1 MNKRMKKSLWALV
14 GTMLCG
20 CLLLAPG
27 ARAAETTALEDAL
40 EQTARLQQLAEEYA
54 AGQQTETE
62 PLTLTINYIRA
73 QRYADTTWD
82 MILGEPSEEF
92 AGFVEQQAPELAQ
105 LQTRENVEIPAT
117 GEPVDFVHLVAGI
130 GATWKR
136 LPVVCTWG
144 GDCIQLAGSVQ
155 GSGMDEESCI
165 QQLKPYFAC
174 EDENASLLPKS
185 DWLADLDGVN
195 IGSTL
200 TQDSDLAESIRE
212 YYRSI
217 STGERARRFVLAQFG
232 EVDTGDQQAFRQ
244 QVKDKFFSDSG
255 VQLLLLSQKQMT
267 LDEERNFV
275 VVDSLNAPLNAVCSL
290 TADTPGGN
298 AGRSKGNRRGRGDAA
313 GSRGDAEPG
322 TDKSAGRSPAHR
334 TGAGA
339 ELAGPNHGKVLLAA
353 LGAGRGGAVLRA
365 GAGGIVTQKPLT
377 CSFRGSFAVCSY
389 SVQIR
394 LV

>member
-27 ARAAETTALEDAL
+27 ARAAETTALEDTL

-54 AGQQTETE
+54 AGQQTEME

-82 MILGEPSEEF
+82 MILGEPSEDF

-105 LQTRENVEIPAT
+105 LQTLENVEIPAT

-144 GDCIQLAGSVQ
+144 GDCIQLADSVQ

-232 EVDTGDQQAFRQ
+232 EVDTGDQQTFRQ

-267 LDEERNFV
+267 LDEERNFL

-290 TADTPGGN
+290 TADTLTEMLDGAKVTGAAEETPQE
-298 AGRSKGNRRGRGDAA
+298 AG
-313 GSRGDAEPG
+313 E
-322 TDKSAGRSPAHR
+322 TQSPAQTSQPGEAQPTAPVLGQSSLAR
-334 TGAGA
+334 TM
-339 ELAGPNHGKVLLAA
+339 EKYSWLPWA
-353 LGAGRGGAVLRA
+353 LGGVVLFCVLVLAVLSR
-365 GAGGIVTQKPLT
+365 K
-377 CSFRGSFAVCSY
+377 SR
-389 SVQIR
+389 
-394 LV
+394 

>member
-27 ARAAETTALEDAL
+27 ARPAESTALQDAL

-54 AGQQTETE
+54 AGQQTEME

-117 GEPVDFVHLVAGI
+117 GEPVDFVHLMAGI

-155 GSGMDEESCI
+155 GSDMDEESCI

-290 TADTPGGN
+290 TADTL
-298 AGRSKGNRRGRGDAA
+298 
-313 GSRGDAEPG
+313 AEMLDGAKVTEAQAETQPKTEETENG
-322 TDKSAGRSPAHR
+322 MQTGQPDEAQPTAPVLGESSLAR
-334 TGAGA
+334 TM
-339 ELAGPNHGKVLLAA
+339 EKYSWLPWA
-353 LGAGRGGAVLRA
+353 LGGVVLFCVLVLAVLSR
-365 GAGGIVTQKPLT
+365 K
-377 CSFRGSFAVCSY
+377 SR
-389 SVQIR
+389 
-394 LV
+394 

>member
-1 MNKRMKKSLWALV
+1 MNKRIKNCLWALAA
-14 GTMLCG
+14 MLLCS
-20 CLLLAPG
+20 CLLLPPSVS
-27 ARAAETTALEDAL
+27 AAETTALEDAL

-54 AGQQTETE
+54 AGQQTEKE
-62 PLTLTINYIRA
+62 PLALTINYIRTR
-73 QRYADTTWD
+73 RYADTTWD

-105 LQTRENVEIPAT
+105 LQTLENVEISAT

-144 GDCIQLAGSVQ
+144 GDCIQLAGSIQ

-195 IGSTL
+195 IGSTM

-232 EVDTGDQQAFRQ
+232 EADTGDQQAFRQ

-255 VQLLLLSQKQMT
+255 VHLLLLSQKQMT
-267 LDEERNFV
+267 LNDERNFV
-275 VVDSLNAPLNAVCSL
+275 VVDSMNAPLNAVCSL
-290 TADTPGGN
+290 TADTLAEMLGG
-298 AGRSKGNRRGRGDAA
+298 AKVTGATEEIQP
-313 GSRGDAEPG
+313 DAEQTANPEQPG
-322 TDKSAGRSPAHR
+322 QPDETQPTAPVLGQSS
-334 TGAGA
+334 
-339 ELAGPNHGKVLLAA
+339 LAQTMEKHSWLPWMLGGVVLFCVLL
-353 LGAGRGGAVLRA
+353 LAVLAR
-365 GAGGIVTQKPLT
+365 K
-377 CSFRGSFAVCSY
+377 SR
-389 SVQIR
+389 
-394 LV
+394 

>member
-27 ARAAETTALEDAL
+27 ARAAETTALEDVL

-54 AGQQTETE
+54 ASQQTETE

-105 LQTRENVEIPAT
+105 LQTLENVEIRAT

-212 YYRSI
+212 NYRSI

-255 VQLLLLSQKQMT
+255 VHLLLLSQKQMT

-290 TADTPGGN
+290 TADTLAEMLDGAKVTGAAEETPQE
-298 AGRSKGNRRGRGDAA
+298 AG
-313 GSRGDAEPG
+313 E
-322 TDKSAGRSPAHR
+322 TQSPAQTSQPGEAQPTAPVLGQSSLAR
-334 TGAGA
+334 TM
-339 ELAGPNHGKVLLAA
+339 EKYSWLPWA
-353 LGAGRGGAVLRA
+353 LGGVVLFCVLVLAVLSR
-365 GAGGIVTQKPLT
+365 K
-377 CSFRGSFAVCSY
+377 SR
-389 SVQIR
+389 
-394 LV
+394 

>member
-54 AGQQTETE
+54 AGQQTEME

-117 GEPVDFVHLVAGI
+117 GEPVDFVHLMAGI

-290 TADTPGGN
+290 TADTLAEMLDGAKVTG
-298 AGRSKGNRRGRGDAA
+298 AA
-313 GSRGDAEPG
+313 EETPQETGE
-322 TDKSAGRSPAHR
+322 TQSPAQTSQPGEAQPTAPVLGQSSLAR
-334 TGAGA
+334 TM
-339 ELAGPNHGKVLLAA
+339 EKYSWLPWA
-353 LGAGRGGAVLRA
+353 LGGMVLFCVLVLAVLSR
-365 GAGGIVTQKPLT
+365 K
-377 CSFRGSFAVCSY
+377 SR
-389 SVQIR
+389 
-394 LV
+394 

>member
-27 ARAAETTALEDAL
+27 ARAAETTALEDTL

-54 AGQQTETE
+54 AGQQTEME

-73 QRYADTTWD
+73 QRYADTNWD
-82 MILGEPSEEF
+82 MILGEPSEDF

-105 LQTRENVEIPAT
+105 LQTLENVEIPAT

-144 GDCIQLAGSVQ
+144 GDCIQLADSVQ
-155 GSGMDEESCI
+155 GSGMDEGSCI

-174 EDENASLLPKS
+174 EDENASLMPKS

-232 EVDTGDQQAFRQ
+232 EVDTGDQQTFRQ

-267 LDEERNFV
+267 LDEERNFLL
-275 VVDSLNAPLNAVCSL
+275 VDSLNAPLNAVCSL
-290 TADTPGGN
+290 TADTLAEMLDGAKVTGAAEETPQE
-298 AGRSKGNRRGRGDAA
+298 AG
-313 GSRGDAEPG
+313 E
-322 TDKSAGRSPAHR
+322 TQSPAQTSQPGEAQPTAPVLGQSSLAR
-334 TGAGA
+334 TM
-339 ELAGPNHGKVLLAA
+339 EKYSWLPWA
-353 LGAGRGGAVLRA
+353 LGGVVLFCVLVLAVLSR
-365 GAGGIVTQKPLT
+365 K
-377 CSFRGSFAVCSY
+377 SR
-389 SVQIR
+389 
-394 LV
+394 

>member
-27 ARAAETTALEDAL
+27 ARAAEPTALEDTL

-54 AGQQTETE
+54 AGQQTEME

-82 MILGEPSEEF
+82 MILGEPSEDF

-105 LQTRENVEIPAT
+105 LQTLENVEIPAT

-136 LPVVCTWG
+136 LPMVCTWG

-155 GSGMDEESCI
+155 GSGMDEGSCI

-232 EVDTGDQQAFRQ
+232 EVDTGDQQTFRQ

-267 LDEERNFV
+267 LDEERNFL

-290 TADTPGGN
+290 TADTLAEMLDGAKVTGAAEETPQE
-298 AGRSKGNRRGRGDAA
+298 AG
-313 GSRGDAEPG
+313 E
-322 TDKSAGRSPAHR
+322 TQSPAQTSQPGEAQPTAPVLGQSSLAR
-334 TGAGA
+334 TM
-339 ELAGPNHGKVLLAA
+339 EKYSWLPWA
-353 LGAGRGGAVLRA
+353 LGGVVLFCVLVLAVLSR
-365 GAGGIVTQKPLT
+365 K
-377 CSFRGSFAVCSY
+377 SR
-389 SVQIR
+389 
-394 LV
+394 

>member
-27 ARAAETTALEDAL
+27 ARAAETTALEDTL

-54 AGQQTETE
+54 AGQQTEME

-82 MILGEPSEEF
+82 MILGEPREDF

-105 LQTRENVEIPAT
+105 LQTLENVEIPAT

-155 GSGMDEESCI
+155 GSGMDEGSCI

-232 EVDTGDQQAFRQ
+232 EVDTGDQQTFRQ

-267 LDEERNFV
+267 LDEERNFL

-290 TADTPGGN
+290 TADTLAEMLDGAKVTGAAEETPQE
-298 AGRSKGNRRGRGDAA
+298 AG
-313 GSRGDAEPG
+313 E
-322 TDKSAGRSPAHR
+322 TQSPAQTSQPGEAQPTAPVLGQSSLAR
-334 TGAGA
+334 TM
-339 ELAGPNHGKVLLAA
+339 EKYSWLPWA
-353 LGAGRGGAVLRA
+353 LGGVVLFCVLVLAVLSR
-365 GAGGIVTQKPLT
+365 K
-377 CSFRGSFAVCSY
+377 SR
-389 SVQIR
+389 
-394 LV
+394 

>member
-105 LQTRENVEIPAT
+105 LQTLENVEIPAT

-232 EVDTGDQQAFRQ
+232 EVDTGDQQTFRQ

-290 TADTPGGN
+290 TADTLAEMLDGAKVTGAAEETPQE
-298 AGRSKGNRRGRGDAA
+298 AG
-313 GSRGDAEPG
+313 E
-322 TDKSAGRSPAHR
+322 TQSPAQTSQPGEAQPTAPVLGQSSLAR
-334 TGAGA
+334 TM
-339 ELAGPNHGKVLLAA
+339 EKYSWLPWA
-353 LGAGRGGAVLRA
+353 LGGVVLFCVLVLAVLSR
-365 GAGGIVTQKPLT
+365 K
-377 CSFRGSFAVCSY
+377 SR
-389 SVQIR
+389 
-394 LV
+394 

>member
-27 ARAAETTALEDAL
+27 ARAAETTALEDTL

-54 AGQQTETE
+54 AGQQTEME
-62 PLTLTINYIRA
+62 PLTLTINFIRA

-82 MILGEPSEEF
+82 MILGEPSEDF

-105 LQTRENVEIPAT
+105 LQTLENVEIPAT

-232 EVDTGDQQAFRQ
+232 EVDTGDQQTFRQ

-255 VQLLLLSQKQMT
+255 VQLLLLSQKQMM
-267 LDEERNFV
+267 LDEERNFL

-290 TADTPGGN
+290 TADALAEMLDGAKVTGAAEETPQE
-298 AGRSKGNRRGRGDAA
+298 AG
-313 GSRGDAEPG
+313 E
-322 TDKSAGRSPAHR
+322 TRSPAQTSQPGAAQPTAPVLGQSSLAR
-334 TGAGA
+334 TM
-339 ELAGPNHGKVLLAA
+339 EKYSWLPWA
-353 LGAGRGGAVLRA
+353 LGGVVLFCVLVLAVLSR
-365 GAGGIVTQKPLT
+365 K
-377 CSFRGSFAVCSY
+377 SR
-389 SVQIR
+389 
-394 LV
+394 

>member
-105 LQTRENVEIPAT
+105 LQTLENVEIPAT

-217 STGERARRFVLAQFG
+217 STGERARQFVLAQFG

-290 TADTPGGN
+290 TADTLAEMLDGAKVTGAAEETPQE
-298 AGRSKGNRRGRGDAA
+298 AG
-313 GSRGDAEPG
+313 E
-322 TDKSAGRSPAHR
+322 TQSPAQTSQPGEAQPTAPVLGQSSLAR
-334 TGAGA
+334 TM
-339 ELAGPNHGKVLLAA
+339 EKYSWLPWA
-353 LGAGRGGAVLRA
+353 LGGVVLFCVLVLAVLSR
-365 GAGGIVTQKPLT
+365 K
-377 CSFRGSFAVCSY
+377 SR
-389 SVQIR
+389 
-394 LV
+394 

>member
-27 ARAAETTALEDAL
+27 ARAAETTALEDVL

-54 AGQQTETE
+54 ASQQTETE

-105 LQTRENVEIPAT
+105 LQTLENVEIPAT

-290 TADTPGGN
+290 TADTLAEMLDGAKVTGAAEETPQE
-298 AGRSKGNRRGRGDAA
+298 AG
-313 GSRGDAEPG
+313 E
-322 TDKSAGRSPAHR
+322 TQSPAQTSQPGEAQPTAPVLGQSSLAR
-334 TGAGA
+334 TM
-339 ELAGPNHGKVLLAA
+339 EKYSWLPWA
-353 LGAGRGGAVLRA
+353 LGGVVLFCVLVLAVLSR
-365 GAGGIVTQKPLT
+365 K
-377 CSFRGSFAVCSY
+377 SR
-389 SVQIR
+389 
-394 LV
+394 

>member
-27 ARAAETTALEDAL
+27 ARAAETTALEDTL

-54 AGQQTETE
+54 AGQQTEME

-82 MILGEPSEEF
+82 MILGEPSEDF

-105 LQTRENVEIPAT
+105 LQTLENVEISAT

-144 GDCIQLAGSVQ
+144 GDCIQLADSVQ

-232 EVDTGDQQAFRQ
+232 EVDTGDQQTFRQ

-267 LDEERNFV
+267 LDEERNFL

-290 TADTPGGN
+290 TADTL
-298 AGRSKGNRRGRGDAA
+298 
-313 GSRGDAEPG
+313 AEMLDG
-322 TDKSAGRSPAHR
+322 AKV
-334 TGAGA
+334 TGAA
-339 ELAGPNHGKVLLAA
+339 EETPQEAGETLHPAQTSQPGEAQPTAPVLGQSSLARTMEKYSWLPWA
-353 LGAGRGGAVLRA
+353 LGGVVLFCVLVLAVLSR
-365 GAGGIVTQKPLT
+365 K
-377 CSFRGSFAVCSY
+377 SR
-389 SVQIR
+389 
-394 LV
+394 

>member
-1 MNKRMKKSLWALV
+1 MNKRIKKSLSALAALL
-14 GTMLCG
+14 LCG
-20 CLLLAPG
+20 CLLLPLS

-40 EQTARLQQLAEEYA
+40 ERTEQLQQLAEEYA

-105 LQTRENVEIPAT
+105 LQTLENVEIPAT

-155 GSGMDEESCI
+155 GSGMDEEGCI

-195 IGSTL
+195 IGSTM
-200 TQDSDLAESIRE
+200 TRDSDLAESIRE

-217 STGERARRFVLAQFG
+217 NTEERARRFVLAQFG
-232 EVDTGDQQAFRQ
+232 EADTGDQQAFRQ

-267 LDEERNFV
+267 LDEERNFA
-275 VVDSLNAPLNAVCSL
+275 VVDSMNAPLNAVCSL
-290 TADTPGGN
+290 TADTLAEMLGGAKVTEAPAETQPKTEETENGMQTGQPGEAQPTVPVLGE
-298 AGRSKGNRRGRGDAA
+298 S
-313 GSRGDAEPG
+313 S
-322 TDKSAGRSPAHR
+322 
-334 TGAGA
+334 
-339 ELAGPNHGKVLLAA
+339 LAQTLEKHSWLPWA
-353 LGAGRGGAVLRA
+353 LGGVVLFCML
-365 GAGGIVTQKPLT
+365 VLT
-377 CSFRGSFAVCSY
+377 VLARKSR
-389 SVQIR
+389 
-394 LV
+394 

>member
-27 ARAAETTALEDAL
+27 ARAAETTALEDTL

-54 AGQQTETE
+54 AGRQTEME

-82 MILGEPSEEF
+82 MILGEPSEDF

-105 LQTRENVEIPAT
+105 LQTLENVEIPAT

-144 GDCIQLAGSVQ
+144 GDCIQLADSVQ
-155 GSGMDEESCI
+155 GSGMDEGSCI

-232 EVDTGDQQAFRQ
+232 EVDTGDQQTFRQ

-267 LDEERNFV
+267 LDEERNFL

-290 TADTPGGN
+290 TADTLAEMLDGAKVTGAAEETPQE
-298 AGRSKGNRRGRGDAA
+298 AG
-313 GSRGDAEPG
+313 E
-322 TDKSAGRSPAHR
+322 TQSPAQTSQPGEAQPTAPVLGQSSLAR
-334 TGAGA
+334 TM
-339 ELAGPNHGKVLLAA
+339 EKYSWLPWA
-353 LGAGRGGAVLRA
+353 LGGVVLFCVLVLAVLSR
-365 GAGGIVTQKPLT
+365 K
-377 CSFRGSFAVCSY
+377 SR
-389 SVQIR
+389 
-394 LV
+394 

>member
-20 CLLLAPG
+20 CLLLTPG

-54 AGQQTETE
+54 AGQQTEME

-117 GEPVDFVHLVAGI
+117 GEPVDFVHLMAGI

-290 TADTPGGN
+290 TADTLAEMLDGAKVTG
-298 AGRSKGNRRGRGDAA
+298 AA
-313 GSRGDAEPG
+313 EETPQETGE
-322 TDKSAGRSPAHR
+322 TQSPAQTSQPGEAQPTAPVLGQSSLAR
-334 TGAGA
+334 TM
-339 ELAGPNHGKVLLAA
+339 EKYSWLPWA
-353 LGAGRGGAVLRA
+353 LGGVVLFCVLVLAVLSR
-365 GAGGIVTQKPLT
+365 K
-377 CSFRGSFAVCSY
+377 SR
-389 SVQIR
+389 
-394 LV
+394 

>member
-27 ARAAETTALEDAL
+27 ARAAETTALEDTL

-54 AGQQTETE
+54 AGQQTEME

-82 MILGEPSEEF
+82 MILGEPSEDF

-105 LQTRENVEIPAT
+105 LQTLENVEIPAT

-144 GDCIQLAGSVQ
+144 GDCIQLADSVQ

-232 EVDTGDQQAFRQ
+232 EVDTGDQQTFRQ

-255 VQLLLLSQKQMT
+255 VQLLLLSQKQMM
-267 LDEERNFV
+267 LDEERNFL

-290 TADTPGGN
+290 TADTLAEMLDGAKVTGAAEETPQE
-298 AGRSKGNRRGRGDAA
+298 AG
-313 GSRGDAEPG
+313 E
-322 TDKSAGRSPAHR
+322 TRSPAQTSQPGEAQPTAPVLGQSSLAR
-334 TGAGA
+334 TM
-339 ELAGPNHGKVLLAA
+339 EKYSWLPWA
-353 LGAGRGGAVLRA
+353 LGGVVLFCVLVLAVLSR
-365 GAGGIVTQKPLT
+365 K
-377 CSFRGSFAVCSY
+377 SR
-389 SVQIR
+389 
-394 LV
+394 

>member
-27 ARAAETTALEDAL
+27 ARAAEPTALEDTL

-54 AGQQTETE
+54 AGQQTEME

-82 MILGEPSEEF
+82 MILGEPSEDF

-105 LQTRENVEIPAT
+105 LQTLENVEIPAT

-155 GSGMDEESCI
+155 GSGMDEGSCI

-212 YYRSI
+212 YYCSI
-217 STGERARRFVLAQFG
+217 STGDRARRFVLAQFG
-232 EVDTGDQQAFRQ
+232 EVDTGDQQTFRQ

-267 LDEERNFV
+267 LDEERNFL

-290 TADTPGGN
+290 TADTLAEMLDGAKVTGAAEETPQE
-298 AGRSKGNRRGRGDAA
+298 AG
-313 GSRGDAEPG
+313 E
-322 TDKSAGRSPAHR
+322 TQSPAQTSQPGEAQPTAPVLGQSSLAR
-334 TGAGA
+334 TM
-339 ELAGPNHGKVLLAA
+339 EKYSWLPWA
-353 LGAGRGGAVLRA
+353 LGGVVLFCVLVLAVLSR
-365 GAGGIVTQKPLT
+365 K
-377 CSFRGSFAVCSY
+377 SR
-389 SVQIR
+389 
-394 LV
+394 

>member
-105 LQTRENVEIPAT
+105 LQTLENVEIPAT

-290 TADTPGGN
+290 TADTLAEMLDGAKVTGAAEETPQE
-298 AGRSKGNRRGRGDAA
+298 AG
-313 GSRGDAEPG
+313 E
-322 TDKSAGRSPAHR
+322 TQSPAQTSQPGEAQPTAPVLGQSSLAR
-334 TGAGA
+334 TM
-339 ELAGPNHGKVLLAA
+339 EKYSWLPWA
-353 LGAGRGGAVLRA
+353 LGGVVLFCVLVLAVLSR
-365 GAGGIVTQKPLT
+365 K
-377 CSFRGSFAVCSY
+377 SR
-389 SVQIR
+389 
-394 LV
+394 

>member
-105 LQTRENVEIPAT
+105 LQTLENVEIPAT
-117 GEPVDFVHLVAGI
+117 DEPVDFVHLVAGI

-155 GSGMDEESCI
+155 GSDMDEESCV

-290 TADTPGGN
+290 TADTLAEMLDGAKVTGAAEETPQE
-298 AGRSKGNRRGRGDAA
+298 AG
-313 GSRGDAEPG
+313 E
-322 TDKSAGRSPAHR
+322 TQSPAQTSQPGEAQPTAPVLGQSSLAR
-334 TGAGA
+334 TM
-339 ELAGPNHGKVLLAA
+339 EKYSWLPWA
-353 LGAGRGGAVLRA
+353 LGGVVLFCVLVLAVLSR
-365 GAGGIVTQKPLT
+365 K
-377 CSFRGSFAVCSY
+377 SR
-389 SVQIR
+389 
-394 LV
+394 

>member
-54 AGQQTETE
+54 AGQQTEME

-117 GEPVDFVHLVAGI
+117 GEPVDFVHLMAGI

-255 VQLLLLSQKQMT
+255 VQLLLLSKKQMT

-290 TADTPGGN
+290 TADTLAEMLDGAKVTG
-298 AGRSKGNRRGRGDAA
+298 AA
-313 GSRGDAEPG
+313 EETPQETGE
-322 TDKSAGRSPAHR
+322 TQSPAQTSQPGEAQPTAPVLGQSSLAR
-334 TGAGA
+334 TM
-339 ELAGPNHGKVLLAA
+339 EKYSWLPWA
-353 LGAGRGGAVLRA
+353 LGGVVLFCVLVLAVLSR
-365 GAGGIVTQKPLT
+365 K
-377 CSFRGSFAVCSY
+377 SR
-389 SVQIR
+389 
-394 LV
+394 

>member
-27 ARAAETTALEDAL
+27 ARAAETTALEDTL

-54 AGQQTETE
+54 AGRQTEME

-73 QRYADTTWD
+73 QRYADTNWD
-82 MILGEPSEEF
+82 MILGEPSEDF

-105 LQTRENVEIPAT
+105 LQTLENVEIPAT

-144 GDCIQLAGSVQ
+144 GDCIQLADSVQ
-155 GSGMDEESCI
+155 GSGMDEGSCI

-232 EVDTGDQQAFRQ
+232 EVDTGDQQTFRQ

-255 VQLLLLSQKQMT
+255 VQLLLLSQKQMM
-267 LDEERNFV
+267 LDEERNFL

-290 TADTPGGN
+290 TADTLAEMLDGAKVTGAAEETPQE
-298 AGRSKGNRRGRGDAA
+298 AG
-313 GSRGDAEPG
+313 E
-322 TDKSAGRSPAHR
+322 TRSPAQTSQPGEAQPTAPVLGQSSLAR
-334 TGAGA
+334 TM
-339 ELAGPNHGKVLLAA
+339 EKYSWLPWA
-353 LGAGRGGAVLRA
+353 LGGVVLFCVLVLAVLSR
-365 GAGGIVTQKPLT
+365 K
-377 CSFRGSFAVCSY
+377 SR
-389 SVQIR
+389 
-394 LV
+394 

>member
-54 AGQQTETE
+54 AGQQTEME

-105 LQTRENVEIPAT
+105 LQTLENVEIPAT

-136 LPVVCTWG
+136 LTVVCTWG

-290 TADTPGGN
+290 TADTL
-298 AGRSKGNRRGRGDAA
+298 
-313 GSRGDAEPG
+313 AEMLDG
-322 TDKSAGRSPAHR
+322 AKV
-334 TGAGA
+334 TGAA
-339 ELAGPNHGKVLLAA
+339 EETPQEAGETQSTAQTSQPGEAQPTAPVLGQSSLARTMEKYSWLPWA
-353 LGAGRGGAVLRA
+353 LGGVVLFCVLVLAVLSR
-365 GAGGIVTQKPLT
+365 K
-377 CSFRGSFAVCSY
+377 SR
-389 SVQIR
+389 
-394 LV
+394 

>member
-54 AGQQTETE
+54 ASQQTETE

-82 MILGEPSEEF
+82 MILGEPGEEF

-105 LQTRENVEIPAT
+105 LQTLENVEIPAT

-290 TADTPGGN
+290 TADTLAEMLDGAKVTGAAEETPQE
-298 AGRSKGNRRGRGDAA
+298 AG
-313 GSRGDAEPG
+313 E
-322 TDKSAGRSPAHR
+322 TQSPAQ
-334 TGAGA
+334 TSQPGEAQPTAPVLGQSS
-339 ELAGPNHGKVLLAA
+339 LARNMEKYSSLPWA
-353 LGAGRGGAVLRA
+353 LGGVVLFCGLVLAVLSR
-365 GAGGIVTQKPLT
+365 K
-377 CSFRGSFAVCSY
+377 SR
-389 SVQIR
+389 
-394 LV
+394 

>member
-27 ARAAETTALEDAL
+27 ARAAEPTALEDTL

-54 AGQQTETE
+54 AGQQTEME

-82 MILGEPSEEF
+82 MILGEPSEDF

-105 LQTRENVEIPAT
+105 LQTLGNVEIPAT

-130 GATWKR
+130 GATWKW

-155 GSGMDEESCI
+155 GSGMDEGSCI

-232 EVDTGDQQAFRQ
+232 EVDTGDQQTFRQ

-267 LDEERNFV
+267 LDEERNFL

-290 TADTPGGN
+290 TADTLAEMLDGAKVTGAAEETPQE
-298 AGRSKGNRRGRGDAA
+298 AG
-313 GSRGDAEPG
+313 E
-322 TDKSAGRSPAHR
+322 TQSPAQTSQPGEAQPTAPVLGQSSLAR
-334 TGAGA
+334 TM
-339 ELAGPNHGKVLLAA
+339 EKYSWLPWA
-353 LGAGRGGAVLRA
+353 LGGVVLFCVLVLAVLSR
-365 GAGGIVTQKPLT
+365 K
-377 CSFRGSFAVCSY
+377 SR
-389 SVQIR
+389 
-394 LV
+394 

>member
-27 ARAAETTALEDAL
+27 ARAAETTALEDVL

-54 AGQQTETE
+54 ASQQTETE

-105 LQTRENVEIPAT
+105 LQTLENVKIPAT

-290 TADTPGGN
+290 TADTLAEMLDGAKVTGAAEETPQE
-298 AGRSKGNRRGRGDAA
+298 AG
-313 GSRGDAEPG
+313 E
-322 TDKSAGRSPAHR
+322 TQSPAQTSQPGEAQPTAPVLGQSSLAR
-334 TGAGA
+334 TM
-339 ELAGPNHGKVLLAA
+339 EKYSWLPWA
-353 LGAGRGGAVLRA
+353 LGGVVLFCVLVLAVLSR
-365 GAGGIVTQKPLT
+365 K
-377 CSFRGSFAVCSY
+377 SR
-389 SVQIR
+389 
-394 LV
+394 

>member
-27 ARAAETTALEDAL
+27 ARAAETTALEDTL

-54 AGQQTETE
+54 AGQQTEME

-82 MILGEPSEEF
+82 MILGEPSEDF

-105 LQTRENVEIPAT
+105 LQTLENVEIPAT

-136 LPVVCTWG
+136 LPMVCTWG

-155 GSGMDEESCI
+155 GSGMDEGSCI

-232 EVDTGDQQAFRQ
+232 EVDTGDQQTFRQ

-267 LDEERNFV
+267 LDEERNFL

-290 TADTPGGN
+290 TADTLAEMLDGAKVTGAAEETPQE
-298 AGRSKGNRRGRGDAA
+298 AG
-313 GSRGDAEPG
+313 E
-322 TDKSAGRSPAHR
+322 TQSPAQTSQPGEAQPTAPVLGQSSLAR
-334 TGAGA
+334 TM
-339 ELAGPNHGKVLLAA
+339 EKYSWLPWA
-353 LGAGRGGAVLRA
+353 LGGVVLFCVLVLAVLSR
-365 GAGGIVTQKPLT
+365 K
-377 CSFRGSFAVCSY
+377 SR
-389 SVQIR
+389 
-394 LV
+394 

>member
-27 ARAAETTALEDAL
+27 ARAAETTALEDTL

-54 AGQQTETE
+54 AGQQTEME

-82 MILGEPSEEF
+82 MILGEPSEDF

-105 LQTRENVEIPAT
+105 LQTLENVEIPAT

-155 GSGMDEESCI
+155 GSGMDEGSCI

-232 EVDTGDQQAFRQ
+232 EVDTGDQQTFRQ

-267 LDEERNFV
+267 LDEERNFL

-290 TADTPGGN
+290 TADTLAEMLDGAKVTGAAEETPQE
-298 AGRSKGNRRGRGDAA
+298 AG
-313 GSRGDAEPG
+313 E
-322 TDKSAGRSPAHR
+322 TQSPAQTSQPGEAQPTAPVLGQSSLAR
-334 TGAGA
+334 TM
-339 ELAGPNHGKVLLAA
+339 EKYSWLPWA
-353 LGAGRGGAVLRA
+353 LGGVVLFCVLVLAVLSR
-365 GAGGIVTQKPLT
+365 K
-377 CSFRGSFAVCSY
+377 SR
-389 SVQIR
+389 
-394 LV
+394 

>member
-54 AGQQTETE
+54 AGQQTEME

-105 LQTRENVEIPAT
+105 LQTLENVEIPAT

-144 GDCIQLAGSVQ
+144 GDCIQLAGSIQ

-290 TADTPGGN
+290 TADTLAEMLDGAKGTGAAEETPQE
-298 AGRSKGNRRGRGDAA
+298 AG
-313 GSRGDAEPG
+313 E
-322 TDKSAGRSPAHR
+322 TQSPAQTSQPGEAQPTAPVLGQSSLAR
-334 TGAGA
+334 TM
-339 ELAGPNHGKVLLAA
+339 EKYSWLPWA
-353 LGAGRGGAVLRA
+353 LGGVVLFCVLVLAVLSR
-365 GAGGIVTQKPLT
+365 K
-377 CSFRGSFAVCSY
+377 SR
-389 SVQIR
+389 
-394 LV
+394 

>member
-27 ARAAETTALEDAL
+27 TRAAETTALEDTL
-40 EQTARLQQLAEEYA
+40 EQAARLQQLAEEYA
-54 AGQQTETE
+54 AGQQTEME

-82 MILGEPSEEF
+82 MILGEPSEDF

-105 LQTRENVEIPAT
+105 LQTLENVEIPAT

-155 GSGMDEESCI
+155 GSGMDEGSCI

-232 EVDTGDQQAFRQ
+232 EVDTGDQQTFRQ

-267 LDEERNFV
+267 LDEERNFL

-290 TADTPGGN
+290 TADTLAEMLDGAKVTGAAEETPQE
-298 AGRSKGNRRGRGDAA
+298 AG
-313 GSRGDAEPG
+313 E
-322 TDKSAGRSPAHR
+322 TQSPAQTSQPGEAQPTAPVLGQSSLAR
-334 TGAGA
+334 TM
-339 ELAGPNHGKVLLAA
+339 EKYSWLPWA
-353 LGAGRGGAVLRA
+353 LGGVVLFCVLVLAVLSR
-365 GAGGIVTQKPLT
+365 K
-377 CSFRGSFAVCSY
+377 SR
-389 SVQIR
+389 
-394 LV
+394 

>member
-1 MNKRMKKSLWALV
+1 MNKQMKKSLWALV

-105 LQTRENVEIPAT
+105 LQTLENVEIPAT

-174 EDENASLLPKS
+174 EDENARLLPKS

-290 TADTPGGN
+290 TADTLAEMLDGAKVTGAAEETPQE
-298 AGRSKGNRRGRGDAA
+298 AG
-313 GSRGDAEPG
+313 E
-322 TDKSAGRSPAHR
+322 TQSPAQTSQPGEAQPTAPVLGQSSLAR
-334 TGAGA
+334 TM
-339 ELAGPNHGKVLLAA
+339 EKYSWLPWA
-353 LGAGRGGAVLRA
+353 LGGVVLFCVLVLAVLSR
-365 GAGGIVTQKPLT
+365 K
-377 CSFRGSFAVCSY
+377 SR
-389 SVQIR
+389 
-394 LV
+394 

>member
-105 LQTRENVEIPAT
+105 LQTLENVEIPAT

-267 LDEERNFV
+267 LDQERNFV

-290 TADTPGGN
+290 TADTLAEMLDGAKVTGAAEETPQE
-298 AGRSKGNRRGRGDAA
+298 AG
-313 GSRGDAEPG
+313 E
-322 TDKSAGRSPAHR
+322 TQSPAQTSQPGEAQPTAPVLGQSSLAR
-334 TGAGA
+334 TM
-339 ELAGPNHGKVLLAA
+339 EKYSWLPWA
-353 LGAGRGGAVLRA
+353 LGGVVLFCVLVLAVLSR
-365 GAGGIVTQKPLT
+365 K
-377 CSFRGSFAVCSY
+377 SR
-389 SVQIR
+389 
-394 LV
+394 

>member
-27 ARAAETTALEDAL
+27 ARAAETTALEDTL

-54 AGQQTETE
+54 AGRQTEME

-73 QRYADTTWD
+73 QRYADTNWD
-82 MILGEPSEEF
+82 MILGEPSEDF

-105 LQTRENVEIPAT
+105 LQTLENVEIPAT

-232 EVDTGDQQAFRQ
+232 EVDTGDQQTFRQ

-267 LDEERNFV
+267 LDEERNFL

-290 TADTPGGN
+290 TADTLAEMLDGAKVTGAAEETPQE
-298 AGRSKGNRRGRGDAA
+298 AG
-313 GSRGDAEPG
+313 E
-322 TDKSAGRSPAHR
+322 TQSPAQTSQPGEAQPTAPVLGQSSLAR
-334 TGAGA
+334 TM
-339 ELAGPNHGKVLLAA
+339 EKYSWLPWA
-353 LGAGRGGAVLRA
+353 LGGVVLFCVLVLAVLSR
-365 GAGGIVTQKPLT
+365 K
-377 CSFRGSFAVCSY
+377 SR
-389 SVQIR
+389 
-394 LV
+394 

>member
-54 AGQQTETE
+54 AGQQTEME

-92 AGFVEQQAPELAQ
+92 AGFVEQQAPELVQ

-117 GEPVDFVHLVAGI
+117 GEPVDFVHLMAGI

-290 TADTPGGN
+290 TADTLAEMLDGAKVTG
-298 AGRSKGNRRGRGDAA
+298 AA
-313 GSRGDAEPG
+313 EETPQETGE
-322 TDKSAGRSPAHR
+322 TQSPAQTSQPGEAQPTAPVLGQSSLAR
-334 TGAGA
+334 TM
-339 ELAGPNHGKVLLAA
+339 EKYSWLPWA
-353 LGAGRGGAVLRA
+353 LGGVVLFCVLVLAVLSR
-365 GAGGIVTQKPLT
+365 K
-377 CSFRGSFAVCSY
+377 SR
-389 SVQIR
+389 
-394 LV
+394 

>member
-27 ARAAETTALEDAL
+27 ARAAETTALEDTL

-54 AGQQTETE
+54 AGRQTEME

-82 MILGEPSEEF
+82 MILGEPSEDF

-105 LQTRENVEIPAT
+105 LQTLENVEIPAT

-232 EVDTGDQQAFRQ
+232 EVDTGDQQTFRQ

-267 LDEERNFV
+267 LDEERNFL

-290 TADTPGGN
+290 TADTLAEMLDGAKVTGAAEETPQE
-298 AGRSKGNRRGRGDAA
+298 AG
-313 GSRGDAEPG
+313 E
-322 TDKSAGRSPAHR
+322 TQSPAQTSQPGEAQPTAPVLGQSSLAR
-334 TGAGA
+334 TM
-339 ELAGPNHGKVLLAA
+339 EKYSWLPWA
-353 LGAGRGGAVLRA
+353 LGGVVLFCVLVLAVLSR
-365 GAGGIVTQKPLT
+365 KS
-377 CSFRGSFAVCSY
+377 C
-389 SVQIR
+389 
-394 LV
+394 